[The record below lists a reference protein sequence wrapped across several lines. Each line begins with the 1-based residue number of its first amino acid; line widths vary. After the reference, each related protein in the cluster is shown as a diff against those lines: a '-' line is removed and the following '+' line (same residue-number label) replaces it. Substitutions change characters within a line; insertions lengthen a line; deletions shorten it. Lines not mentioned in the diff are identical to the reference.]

1 MLRRKENSLKENA
14 LLLRPEKGRKKG
26 DEMRTRPPLPYRRG
40 MEETAERRHIKN
52 DNEPGM
58 NGMTRRINKARKTAS
73 ARKKV

>member
-40 MEETAERRHIKN
+40 MEETAERRHIK
-52 DNEPGM
+52 
-58 NGMTRRINKARKTAS
+58 K
-73 ARKKV
+73 